1 MRVSHAEYVWKI
13 RTNSD
18 RARNLGAEVRFH
30 KTPIAAWF
38 TVIDGELL
46 VRKPVD
52 VFGSPSLTVSN
63 DLHDVR
69 YFATAFHSLWAKAL
83 AQRQRSATESRKID
97 REESSSVSPLKV
109 FLCHASDD
117 KPLVR
122 ELYGRL
128 AEGGIEPWLDE
139 VDILPG
145 QDWDLEIKQAVRRA
159 DAVVVLLSR
168 ASTTKRG
175 YLQKEIKIAFDT
187 AAEQPEGSIFLIP
200 ARLEDCAV
208 PESLQKWQYVDLFRE
223 NGFDR
228 LLRSLLKTNSG
239 KKK

>member
-1 MRVSHAEYVWKI
+1 M
-13 RTNSD
+13 
-18 RARNLGAEVRFH
+18 
-30 KTPIAAWF
+30 
-38 TVIDGELL
+38 
-46 VRKPVD
+46 
-52 VFGSPSLTVSN
+52 
-63 DLHDVR
+63 
-69 YFATAFHSLWAKAL
+69 
-83 AQRQRSATESRKID
+83 
-97 REESSSVSPLKV
+97 SPLKV